1 MAEDS
6 GAEIRYAWV
15 EQEPQSLSLEKLA
28 ALTDRNTVAISV
40 SHVLWTSG
48 YRFDLRALA
57 DLAHSVGA
65 YLVVDATQSAG
76 VIPLDVGAMDVDF
89 MAASAFKWMLSHSG
103 VSVCYIRPEIAERM
117 RPLLVG
123 NNSTG
128 RSVSLRPAGYDTSR
142 IVYPDGV
149 ARMQYASSCHVARYT
164 LGGTLEY
171 LNRIGIDNIERHV
184 RQLCSQ
190 LSDGLAR
197 LGAEIL
203 TPKVAR
209 ERAGIVTARFTNW
222 TGERLSERLA
232 QRQVVTLPRL
242 NGVRF
247 SPHLYNDGVD
257 VENTLRVVAEII
269 HE

>member
-1 MAEDS
+1 V
-6 GAEIRYAWV
+6 RV
-15 EQEPQSLSLEKLA
+15 EQEPQTLDLEKLA

-48 YRFDLRALA
+48 YRFDLGALA
-57 DLAHSVGA
+57 ELAHSVGA

-76 VIPLDVGAMDVDF
+76 VIPLDVVAMNIDF

-103 VSVCYIRPEIAERM
+103 ASVCYIRPEIAERM

-128 RSVSLRPAGYDTSR
+128 RTLSLRPAGYDTSK

-149 ARMQYASSCHVARYT
+149 ARLQYASSCHVARYT
-164 LGGTLEY
+164 LGGALEY
-171 LNRIGIDNIERHV
+171 LNRVGIDNIERHV

-190 LSDGLAR
+190 LSEGLTR
-197 LGAEIL
+197 LGAEVL
-203 TPKVAR
+203 TPKADHV
-209 ERAGIVTARFTNW
+209 RAGIVTARFPNW
-222 TGERLSERLA
+222 TGEQLCERLA

-247 SPHLYNDGVD
+247 SPHLYNDSADIVR
-257 VENTLRVVAEII
+257 TLQVVAEL
-269 HE
+269 ET